1 MCVCVWGGVNPR
13 NKMLIPNPWN
23 LGLCTYLDQR
33 VFANVIKLRML
44 RWVIIQI
51 IEVALIANENRPY
64 KRHKEEEVL
73 WSQSTVEWSRH
84 REGALRATGCW
95 EQSYTWLVTGFR
107 GGMVLLSS
115 QYKTLASRILA
126 AYISAYLS
134 ELAFGILIHSQKQ
147 LIHIPFTYVGIRH
160 RRIN

>member
-1 MCVCVWGGVNPR
+1 MCVCGGVNPG
-13 NKMLIPNPWN
+13 NQMLIPNPWN

-33 VFANVIKLRML
+33 VFANIIKLKML

-51 IEVALIANENRPY
+51 IEVALIANENCPY

-73 WSQSTVEWSRH
+73 WSQRIVEWCRH
-84 REGALRATGCW
+84 REGVLRATGCW

-107 GGMVLLSS
+107 GDMVLLSS

-126 AYISAYLS
+126 TYISADLN
-134 ELAFGILIHSQKQ
+134 ELAFGILIHFQKQ
-147 LIHIPFTYVGIRH
+147 LIRIPFTYVGIRH